1 MALFT
6 HFGVVVAS
14 HTFLFNIIK
23 KVLVSMRFRKI
34 PVLGI
39 WKALLVLLKKC
50 TLGSKHT
57 DDHKDSE

>member
-6 HFGVVVAS
+6 HFGVVVVS

-23 KVLVSMRFRKI
+23 KVLVSMHFRKI

-39 WKALLVLLKKC
+39 WKVLLVLLKKKYFRIQ
-50 TLGSKHT
+50 TH
-57 DDHKDSE
+57 